1 MTHQIKTLK
10 NKLRLITIPMAGTKT
25 ATVLVMV
32 RTGSKYENKNNSG
45 ISHFLEHMFFKGTEK
60 RPDALAISSELDGIG
75 AEFNAFTGKEYT
87 GYWVKAASDK
97 IELAMDVVS
106 DMLLNSKLNEKEIE
120 REKGV
125 IIEELNMYRD
135 NPAMYI
141 EDLFEELLYG
151 NQPAGRDTIGTK
163 ENILKFRRQ
172 DFMDYLTSQYGAQN
186 TFVCVAGNVGKKQ
199 KVKLSFPRKRESRG
213 STDNSWIPDQVG
225 NDNKEVYGLIN
236 KYFSKLKPS
245 DFKEKPPV
253 KEKQSKPEI
262 KLHYKKTDQAHLSL
276 GVRAFSIGR
285 KDEHALKA
293 AAILLGGSMS
303 SRLFIELRERK
314 GLAYSVKTQA
324 EFYTDSGYLT
334 TEAGV
339 PIGKAAEAIKIIL
352 NEYKKLAETLVDKK
366 ELERTK
372 NLIRGRAAIQLESSD
387 NVASWYGK
395 HMVLRDKILTP
406 EEFLKAM
413 DSVTV
418 KDIQRVAR
426 EIFINKGLNLAII
439 GPFRDEK
446 KFSNLLKI

>member
-1 MTHQIKTLK
+1 MYKLQTLK
-10 NKLRLITIPMAGTKT
+10 NRLRLITIPMAGTKT

-60 RPDALAISSELDGIG
+60 RPDTLAISSELDGIG

-87 GYWVKAASDK
+87 GYWVKSDAEQ

-151 NQPAGRDTIGTK
+151 NQPAGWDTIGDK
-163 ENILKFRRQ
+163 KNILKFKRN
-172 DFMDYLTSQYGAQN
+172 DFTDYLASQYGARN
-186 TFVCVAGNVGKKQ
+186 TFVCVAGNLNQSDRADKSNY
-199 KVKLSFPRKRESRG
+199 LAE
-213 STDNSWIPDQVG
+213 
-225 NDNKEVYGLIN
+225 

-245 DFKEKPPV
+245 KFQDKKPV
-253 KEKQSKPEI
+253 REKQSKPEI

-276 GVRAFSIGR
+276 GARAFPIGH

-324 EFYTDSGYLT
+324 ELYTDSGYLT

-339 PIGKAAEAIKIIL
+339 PIGKATEAIKIIL
-352 NEYKKLAETLVDKK
+352 DEYKKLAKTLVDKK

-372 NLIRGRAAIQLESSD
+372 NLIRGRLAIQFESSD

-413 DSVTV
+413 DKVSAE
-418 KDIQRVAR
+418 DIKRVAR
-426 EIFINKGLNLAII
+426 DIFDSKKLNLAVI
-439 GPFRDEK
+439 GPFREK
-446 KFSNLLKI
+446 ERFEEMLKF

>member
-1 MTHQIKTLK
+1 
-10 NKLRLITIPMAGTKT
+10 MAGTKT

-87 GYWVKAASDK
+87 GYWVKAGADR

-135 NPAMYI
+135 DPAMYI

-163 ENILKFRRQ
+163 ENILKFKRR
-172 DFMDYLTSQYGAQN
+172 DFTDYLASQYGAQN
-186 TFVCVAGNVGKKQ
+186 TFVCVAGNLNK
-199 KVKLSFPRKRESRG
+199 
-213 STDNSWIPDQVG
+213 TDKSDYLA
-225 NDNKEVYGLIN
+225 E

-245 DFKEKPPV
+245 KFQDKKPAR
-253 KEKQSKPEI
+253 EKQSKPEI

-276 GVRAFSIGR
+276 GARAFPIGH

-303 SRLFIELRERK
+303 SRLFIELRERR

-339 PIGKAAEAIKIIL
+339 PIGKLSEAVKIIL
-352 NEYKKLAETLVDKK
+352 NEYKKLANQPVDKK

-395 HMVLRDKILTP
+395 HMILRDKILTP

-413 DSVTV
+413 DKVSAE
-418 KDIQRVAR
+418 DIKRVAR
-426 EIFINKGLNLAII
+426 DIFINKGLNLAVI
-439 GPFRDEK
+439 GPLREGEK
-446 KFSNLLKI
+446 FEKLLQFN